1 LEAAPAIT
9 APAPHDAVAPGP
21 GLREAVLA
29 GRFFGSGCR
38 EAAAAL
44 ADFLVTEPRGAL
56 ARWLGPDRVASADDV
71 LSFLDRDVAALDA
84 MIADQIDAILH
95 AHRLQRLEATWRGI
109 DWLVHGIEPGARV
122 KVRLLNIGW
131 AELCRDLD
139 RAAEFDQSQLF
150 RRIYEDEFGTPGGEP
165 LGLLVIDHEVRHRP
179 APDAPTDDVT
189 ALRLLAAVVAAAFVP
204 TVLGAAPSL
213 LGVDG
218 FGDLSGVNDIT
229 APFRGPDYTR
239 WRGLAAQ
246 EDVRFLAVVLPRVL
260 ARPPW
265 PDDPVRG
272 ERFRYREYAPT
283 AADRVWMNA
292 GYAFAAIVA
301 RAMTAF
307 GWPADVRGMEPDQ
320 SRGGLVEHMPLE
332 PFETD
337 PDLVWVR
344 SSLQVVLTDRQEQ
357 ALVSVGLMPLSALPF
372 SLEALFDAVPSLQ
385 APQATSKGGATDTA
399 TAANVRIS
407 AQLNS
412 MLCASRFAHFLKVLG
427 RDLVGAFQT
436 ADVIEARLQTW
447 ISGYVNTNIT
457 AGPALRARHPLKAA
471 RVSVAER
478 PDRPGVFG
486 CIVHLQPH
494 HQLDDVSATFRLV
507 TDIAQPGAA
516 R

>member
-1 LEAAPAIT
+1 MS
-9 APAPHDAVAPGP
+9 
-21 GLREAVLA
+21 
-29 GRFFGSGCR
+29 GRFFGAACR
-38 EAAAAL
+38 AAAEAL
-44 ADFLVTEPRGAL
+44 AGFLVAPPQEAL
-56 ARWLGPDRVASADDV
+56 VRWRAPDRGFLRRGGADDV
-71 LSFLDRDVAALDA
+71 LAALDRDIAALDA
-84 MIADQIDAILH
+84 MIADQLDAILH
-95 AHRLQRLEATWRGI
+95 APRLQRLEATWRGV
-109 DWLVHGIEPGARV
+109 DWLVHGIEAGARV
-122 KVRLLNIGW
+122 KVRLLNVGW

-179 APDAPTDDVT
+179 APEAPTDDVT

-213 LGVDG
+213 LGVDE
-218 FGDLSGVNDIT
+218 FADLSGVVDIT
-229 APFRGPDYTR
+229 TPFRGPDYTR
-239 WRGLAAQ
+239 WRALASQ

-265 PDDPVRG
+265 PDDPARG

-283 AADRVWMNA
+283 SADRVWMTA

-301 RAMTAF
+301 RAMAAF

-320 SRGGLVEHMPLE
+320 SRGGLVEHLPLE

-344 SSLQVVLTDRQEQ
+344 PSVQVVLTDRQEQ
-357 ALVSVGLMPLSALPF
+357 ALVSLGLMPLSALPF
-372 SLEALFDAVPSLQ
+372 SLEALFDAAPSLQ
-385 APQATSKGGATDTA
+385 QPPATGTPGSAV
-399 TAANVRIS
+399 AANLRIS

-412 MLCASRFAHFLKVLG
+412 MLCAARFAHFLKVLG
-427 RDLVGAFQT
+427 RDMVGSFQT

-471 RVSVAER
+471 RVSVTER

-494 HQLDDVSATFRLV
+494 HQLDDVAATFRLV